1 MGFHMNRVLTLA
13 VVLLTASV
21 CLADPSEKPWQA
33 TVGAEHVMTFA
44 SAHVPMLTSYH
55 YAYAVAD
62 RPGEVFVAMASAH
75 DRFGPRELFRPP
87 GRPVGKYAF
96 ALDTRSGKVDFVPW
110 EELKRMALV
119 EERRFGKMPRD
130 FPDLGY
136 GGAPVDYLDCVVRWR
151 EGEPVVAALSF
162 DQRGKERTTIGLP
175 SLIPFMGRQKLVQ
188 KETRHSGTMFLEI
201 FDTDHPAKPLV
212 QMTKRFRNYPSPPDI
227 RDVAVWVEGADR
239 PTLVTVDR
247 GDPAYGV
254 KGVFSVIRPPW
265 PPAR

>member
-1 MGFHMNRVLTLA
+1 MDFHTNRVLACA
-13 VVLLTASV
+13 VVLLAASA
-21 CLADPSEKPWQA
+21 CQAAPSEKPWQA
-33 TVGAEHVMTFA
+33 TVGAAHVMTFE
-44 SAHVPMLTSYH
+44 SAHVPTLSDIF

-136 GGAPVDYLDCVVRWR
+136 AGVPVDYLDCVVRWR
-151 EGEPVVAALSF
+151 EGQTIVAALSF
-162 DQRGKERTTIGLP
+162 DQQEKERTTVGLP
-175 SLIPFMGRQKLVQ
+175 SIIPFMGRRKVIQR
-188 KETRHSGTMFLEI
+188 ETRHSGTMFLEI
-201 FDTDHPAKPLV
+201 FDTDHPETPLV
-212 QMTKRFRNYPSPPDI
+212 QMTRRFRNYPSPPDI

-247 GDPAYGV
+247 GDRAYGV
-254 KGVFSVIRPPW
+254 KGVFTVIRPAW
-265 PPAR
+265 PPGH